1 MLIEYRTTEELLF
14 VGTLTVF
21 LMFRR
26 GLPRD
31 IAWDIA
37 MAYFAWRMSRRY
49 LLNLMYEQREPEGH
63 RRYGPGF

>member
-1 MLIEYRTTEELLF
+1 MLVEYRTQEELLF
-14 VGTLTVF
+14 VGVLTAF

-37 MAYFAWRMSRRY
+37 MAYFAWRMGRRY
-49 LLNLMYEQREPEGH
+49 LLNYMNESLSQRP
-63 RRYGPGF
+63 RYGPGF